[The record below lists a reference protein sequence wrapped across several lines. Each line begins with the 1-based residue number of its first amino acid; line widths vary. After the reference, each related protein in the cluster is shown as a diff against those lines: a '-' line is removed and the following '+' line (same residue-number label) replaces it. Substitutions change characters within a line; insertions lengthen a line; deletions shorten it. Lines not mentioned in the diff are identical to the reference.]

1 MRKVLREDGGGG
13 RSEDVGGR
21 KGGSQARV
29 RLRAEPQPAASAVGQ
44 PAWTQPVRGWGHP
57 GAELG
62 PDCPRSEEHHVLPNP
77 RRATTIDLA

>member
-29 RLRAEPQPAASAVGQ
+29 RLRAEPQPAASAVG
-44 PAWTQPVRGWGHP
+44 
-57 GAELG
+57 
-62 PDCPRSEEHHVLPNP
+62 
-77 RRATTIDLA
+77 